1 MPQRRQTRRTVL
13 TTIGGG
19 LGLGVASVAPASAQ
33 PDELSQQFNGVRAVT
48 RKYRDLE
55 TARDDGYADIS
66 GYVPSM
72 GFHFANE
79 VPPFGTDLDD
89 PGVLVY
95 FTNGS
100 YNPAPGDSHDPAHD
114 DDLILGAAE
123 WLVAGDQ
130 EDNPPDIFAD
140 EDSPRNLKVT
150 EEEGWHFESE
160 E

>member
-100 YNPAPGDSHDPAHD
+100 YNPAPGDSHDPDTTMISFSAQPSGSWPATRRIIRQISS
-114 DDLILGAAE
+114 LTRIAPE
-123 WLVAGDQ
+123 
-130 EDNPPDIFAD
+130 
-140 EDSPRNLKVT
+140 T
-150 EEEGWHFESE
+150 
-160 E
+160 